1 MLLALKKVPKKGL
14 EPSRLAAHAPETC
27 ASTIPPLGPLASAK
41 LALFFELASISP
53 HFFFVFLFGGG
64 WAIEAIEAIETIEA
78 IEAIETIEAIEGIA
92 LRGWWRWRRRQG
104 HGHAFHTML

>member
-53 HFFFVFLFGGG
+53 HFFFVFLFGG
-64 WAIEAIEAIETIEA
+64 WWW
-78 IEAIETIEAIEGIA
+78 
-92 LRGWWRWRRRQG
+92 GWWLCGMWLCGMWLCGMEENKKSGGGDVR
-104 HGHAFHTML
+104 AFALSWDGEWDKT

>member
-53 HFFFVFLFGGG
+53 HFFFVFLFGGMVVG
-64 WAIEAIEAIETIEA
+64 MV
-78 IEAIETIEAIEGIA
+78 A
-92 LRGWWRWRRRQG
+92 LWDVALWDGRE
-104 HGHAFHTML
+104 

>member
-1 MLLALKKVPKKGL
+1 MLLSLKKVPKKGL

-53 HFFFVFLFGGG
+53 HFFFVFLFGGMV
-64 WAIEAIEAIETIEA
+64 
-78 IEAIETIEAIEGIA
+78 
-92 LRGWWRWRRRQG
+92 GWWLCGMEENKKSGGGDVR
-104 HGHAFHTML
+104 AFALSWDGEWDKA

>member
-1 MLLALKKVPKKGL
+1 MPKKGL

-53 HFFFVFLFGGG
+53 HFFFVFLFGVCGMVALWDGG
-64 WAIEAIEAIETIEA
+64 LWDGRE
-78 IEAIETIEAIEGIA
+78 
-92 LRGWWRWRRRQG
+92 
-104 HGHAFHTML
+104 

>member
-64 WAIEAIEAIETIEA
+64 WVCGMWLCGMEENKKSGGGDVRAEALSWDGEWDKA
-78 IEAIETIEAIEGIA
+78 
-92 LRGWWRWRRRQG
+92 
-104 HGHAFHTML
+104 

>member
-64 WAIEAIEAIETIEA
+64 WVCEMVALWDGREQKVGRRGC
-78 IEAIETIEAIEGIA
+78 EGFRPIV
-92 LRGWWRWRRRQG
+92 GRRVG
-104 HGHAFHTML
+104 

>member
-53 HFFFVFLFGGG
+53 HFFFVFLFGGWWLCG
-64 WAIEAIEAIETIEA
+64 MEENKKSGGGDVRAEALSWDGE
-78 IEAIETIEAIEGIA
+78 
-92 LRGWWRWRRRQG
+92 WDKD
-104 HGHAFHTML
+104 

>member
-53 HFFFVFLFGGG
+53 HFFFVFLFGGWDG
-64 WAIEAIEAIETIEA
+64 LCGMEENKKSGGGDVRAF
-78 IEAIETIEAIEGIA
+78 A
-92 LRGWWRWRRRQG
+92 LSWDGEWDK
-104 HGHAFHTML
+104 A

>member
-64 WAIEAIEAIETIEA
+64 GDGFVGMEENKKSGGGDVRAEALSWDGEWDKA
-78 IEAIETIEAIEGIA
+78 
-92 LRGWWRWRRRQG
+92 
-104 HGHAFHTML
+104 

>member
-53 HFFFVFLFGGG
+53 HFFFVFLFGGMVALWDG
-64 WAIEAIEAIETIEA
+64 VAWMYGNEQKVGRRGC
-78 IEAIETIEAIEGIA
+78 EGF
-92 LRGWWRWRRRQG
+92 RPFVGRRVG
-104 HGHAFHTML
+104 